1 MKTIKIAGV
10 ENKVY
15 KEVLD
20 NGLTIYVLPGD
31 TNGITMNLTVK
42 YGSSIN
48 DFRFKGEK
56 EYKHLHLGVAHFLEH
71 LTFKME
77 DMDANDYFAS
87 LGADS
92 NAFTTFD
99 HTNYEVWATSNLK
112 ENLSYLLKY
121 VLTPYYN
128 EELVEKEKGIILE
141 EAKRS
146 LDMIRRK
153 ISYVTNENLFNEYNS
168 RYPIIGTMDEI
179 KAITLEDIENAYNYF
194 YKPYN
199 MILTIFGNADPKEVV
214 EITKDTLKD
223 FKFDVKEIELKP
235 IDEKPSVINN
245 HVIVKDKNEMPIVS
259 VNYKIPVKA
268 FGKLTRKEIDIA
280 SYLITTCE
288 LSKTSDF
295 NEYLKNSHFVVGGL
309 GYYYQFYDDYLV
321 LTLTA
326 NSDNPDELIKEIE
339 KKISN
344 LDVNIEDIE
353 RKKRAAFST
362 AILIFDNINDYARG
376 FTHEF
381 MNYGEDT
388 FIETD
393 VLKNMKLETVKQVEE
408 VYKKADAIVE
418 VIAEQE

>member
-20 NGLTIYVLPGD
+20 NGLTIYVFPGD

-87 LGADS
+87 LGSDS
-92 NAFTTFD
+92 NAFTTYD

-112 ENLSYLLKY
+112 DNLSYLLKY

-128 EELVEKEKGIILE
+128 EELVENEKGIILE
-141 EAKRS
+141 EAKRN

-153 ISYVTNENLFNEYNS
+153 ISYATNENIFNEYNS
-168 RYPIIGTMDEI
+168 RYPIIGTIDEI

-199 MILTIFGNADPKEVV
+199 MVLSIFGNADPKEVV
-214 EITKDTLKD
+214 EVSKNTLKD

-235 IDEKPSVINN
+235 INEEPTILKDKV
-245 HVIVKDKNEMPIVS
+245 VVKDKNDMPIAS
-259 VNYKIPVKA
+259 ISYKIPVKD
-268 FGKLTRKEIDIA
+268 FGNLTKKEIDIA

-295 NEYLKNSHFVVGGL
+295 NEYLKNNHLVVGGL

-321 LTLTA
+321 FTLIGNT
-326 NSDNPDELIKEIE
+326 DKPKELIKEV
-339 KKISN
+339 KNKISS
-344 LDVNIEDIE
+344 LDVSEEDIE

-362 AILIFDNINDYARG
+362 NILLFDNINDYARG
-376 FTHEF
+376 FTHEY
-381 MNYGEDT
+381 MNYAEDT

-393 VLKNMKLETVKQVEE
+393 VLKHMTIDTVRKVQE
-408 VYKKADAIVE
+408 VFKNDNVTVE
-418 VIAEQE
+418 VVAEKE

>member
-1 MKTIKIAGV
+1 MRV
-10 ENKVY
+10 
-15 KEVLD
+15 
-20 NGLTIYVLPGD
+20 
-31 TNGITMNLTVK
+31 
-42 YGSSIN
+42 
-48 DFRFKGEK
+48 
-56 EYKHLHLGVAHFLEH
+56 
-71 LTFKME
+71 
-77 DMDANDYFAS
+77 
-87 LGADS
+87 
-92 NAFTTFD
+92 
-99 HTNYEVWATSNLK
+99 
-112 ENLSYLLKY
+112 
-121 VLTPYYN
+121 
-128 EELVEKEKGIILE
+128 
-141 EAKRS
+141 
-146 LDMIRRK
+146 
-153 ISYVTNENLFNEYNS
+153 
-168 RYPIIGTMDEI
+168 
-179 KAITLEDIENAYNYF
+179 
-194 YKPYN
+194 
-199 MILTIFGNADPKEVV
+199 
-214 EITKDTLKD
+214 
-223 FKFDVKEIELKP
+223 ELKP

-295 NEYLKNSHFVVGGL
+295 NEYLKNSHLVVGGL

-418 VIAEQE
+418 VIAEKE